1 MILYVQTPAIPRSKL
16 HNILIKSMIEYLD
29 KCKQFS
35 EIRCFVNID
44 AIKKSKNRRGL
55 EYEWEPAIETKH
67 NFEKIA
73 NKLTKTNTHINI
85 SNDPCF
91 YLAFRHLTKQILE
104 DIKKS
109 NLSDDDYCVMWLE
122 DDWSFIDKKT
132 FNRKLNLFLKEE
144 KYKVFTLYRH
154 KINMGGNPDIIKGN
168 IFRLFDTIDLSKD
181 NKRDPENVRKF
192 NVWCPY
198 VFNSPF
204 DFTSAELWDGHAR
217 PYNML
222 LSYFQ
227 EINENKT
234 HPNRMQQD
242 SILTSN
248 TVEGEIGD
256 QWRAN
261 IVVDKNWDS
270 WDKLGIKSN
279 KSFTYK
285 L

>member
-1 MILYVQTPAIPRSKL
+1 MILYVQTPAIPRSEL
-16 HNILIKSMIEYLD
+16 HNSLIKTMINHLD
-29 KCKQFS
+29 KCNHFS
-35 EIRCFVNID
+35 EIRWFINID
-44 AIKKSKNRRGL
+44 AIKTSKSKNGF
-55 EYEWEPAIETKH
+55 YEWE
-67 NFEKIA
+67 NS
-73 NKLTKTNTHINI
+73 KLTKQNFLDISKELNNTSLNINI

-91 YLAFRHLTKQILE
+91 YLAFRHLTLSVLE
-104 DIKKS
+104 DINNSKLKDS
-109 NLSDDDYCVMWLE
+109 EYCVMWLE
-122 DDWSFIDKKT
+122 DDWSFIDKEG
-132 FNRKLNLFLKEE
+132 FNSNLDLFLKEE
-144 KYKVFTLYRH
+144 RYKIFTLYQH

-168 IFRLFDTIDLSKD
+168 IFRLFGGIDLSKD

-192 NVWCPY
+192 NVWYPY

-204 DFTSAELWDGHAR
+204 DFVSAELWRGHAK

-227 EINENKT
+227 ETNKNKN
-234 HPNRMQQD
+234 HPNRTQQD

-261 IVVDKNWDS
+261 IIVDKNWDS

-285 L
+285 K